1 MRGPRLPKVWGG
13 WEASG
18 LPRPCWRDWAEA
30 GELARTTHVFS
41 LCLAGE
47 AGGRAILKRE
57 SESVRTF
64 PWGWRIGFLLCA
76 GDATEAVLPRW
87 TRVLSLESLK
97 KVSSF

>member
-1 MRGPRLPKVWGG
+1 MGG
-13 WEASG
+13 QRTAPPLLAG
-18 LPRPCWRDWAEA
+18 LGGGR
-30 GELARTTHVFS
+30 RTSKNHAHVFS

-76 GDATEAVLPRW
+76 GDATEAVLLRW